1 MNDERMPIN
10 IYKLDAGYNDKGMNS
25 NELIKDY
32 KRNIH
37 KWYFIAAV
45 DIVFALIIAFV
56 NFKVPDTVMMS
67 LIIYIVVLALLI
79 VSIVRIHGY
88 RLQCRSIQGDLT
100 DEKYKLST
108 RISVYIAVI
117 LSLAMSGLTIR
128 SLIVK
133 RNVHSVSVTLYGI
146 VFVLLLV
153 MSAVSLIVYI
163 YKSKIGIYVS
173 IACLV
178 IIFAYGIIMKDSPL
192 QLIIIFLPVIYAM
205 FSTRE

>member
-1 MNDERMPIN
+1 M
-10 IYKLDAGYNDKGMNS
+10 K
-25 NELIKDY
+25 
-32 KRNIH
+32 
-37 KWYFIAAV
+37 
-45 DIVFALIIAFV
+45 
-56 NFKVPDTVMMS
+56 
-67 LIIYIVVLALLI
+67 
-79 VSIVRIHGY
+79 
-88 RLQCRSIQGDLT
+88 
-100 DEKYKLST
+100 KYKLST
-108 RISVYIAVI
+108 RISAYVAVI

-133 RNVHSVSVTLYGI
+133 RNAHSVSVTLYGI

-153 MSAVSLIVYI
+153 VSGVVYI

>member
-1 MNDERMPIN
+1 M
-10 IYKLDAGYNDKGMNS
+10 K
-25 NELIKDY
+25 
-32 KRNIH
+32 
-37 KWYFIAAV
+37 
-45 DIVFALIIAFV
+45 
-56 NFKVPDTVMMS
+56 
-67 LIIYIVVLALLI
+67 
-79 VSIVRIHGY
+79 
-88 RLQCRSIQGDLT
+88 
-100 DEKYKLST
+100 KYKLST

-153 MSAVSLIVYI
+153 VSAVSLIVYI

-173 IACLV
+173 IARLV

-192 QLIIIFLPVIYAM
+192 QLIIIFLPVIYAI

>member
-1 MNDERMPIN
+1 M
-10 IYKLDAGYNDKGMNS
+10 K
-25 NELIKDY
+25 
-32 KRNIH
+32 
-37 KWYFIAAV
+37 
-45 DIVFALIIAFV
+45 
-56 NFKVPDTVMMS
+56 
-67 LIIYIVVLALLI
+67 
-79 VSIVRIHGY
+79 
-88 RLQCRSIQGDLT
+88 
-100 DEKYKLST
+100 KYKLST
-108 RISVYIAVI
+108 RISAYIAVI

-153 MSAVSLIVYI
+153 VSAVSLIVYI
-163 YKSKIGIYVS
+163 YKSKIGIYVR

>member
-1 MNDERMPIN
+1 M
-10 IYKLDAGYNDKGMNS
+10 K
-25 NELIKDY
+25 
-32 KRNIH
+32 
-37 KWYFIAAV
+37 
-45 DIVFALIIAFV
+45 
-56 NFKVPDTVMMS
+56 
-67 LIIYIVVLALLI
+67 
-79 VSIVRIHGY
+79 
-88 RLQCRSIQGDLT
+88 
-100 DEKYKLST
+100 KYKLST

-146 VFVLLLV
+146 VF
-153 MSAVSLIVYI
+153 VSLIVYI

>member
-1 MNDERMPIN
+1 M
-10 IYKLDAGYNDKGMNS
+10 K
-25 NELIKDY
+25 
-32 KRNIH
+32 
-37 KWYFIAAV
+37 
-45 DIVFALIIAFV
+45 
-56 NFKVPDTVMMS
+56 
-67 LIIYIVVLALLI
+67 
-79 VSIVRIHGY
+79 
-88 RLQCRSIQGDLT
+88 
-100 DEKYKLST
+100 KYKLST

-153 MSAVSLIVYI
+153 VSAVSLIVYI
-163 YKSKIGIYVS
+163 YKSKIGIYS

>member
-1 MNDERMPIN
+1 M
-10 IYKLDAGYNDKGMNS
+10 K
-25 NELIKDY
+25 
-32 KRNIH
+32 
-37 KWYFIAAV
+37 
-45 DIVFALIIAFV
+45 
-56 NFKVPDTVMMS
+56 
-67 LIIYIVVLALLI
+67 
-79 VSIVRIHGY
+79 
-88 RLQCRSIQGDLT
+88 
-100 DEKYKLST
+100 KYKLST

-133 RNVHSVSVTLYGI
+133 RNAHSVSVTLY
-146 VFVLLLV
+146 VLLLV
-153 MSAVSLIVYI
+153 VSAVSLIVYI
-163 YKSKIGIYVS
+163 YKCKIGIYVS

>member
-1 MNDERMPIN
+1 M
-10 IYKLDAGYNDKGMNS
+10 K
-25 NELIKDY
+25 
-32 KRNIH
+32 
-37 KWYFIAAV
+37 
-45 DIVFALIIAFV
+45 
-56 NFKVPDTVMMS
+56 
-67 LIIYIVVLALLI
+67 
-79 VSIVRIHGY
+79 
-88 RLQCRSIQGDLT
+88 
-100 DEKYKLST
+100 KYKLST

-153 MSAVSLIVYI
+153 VSAVSLIVYI
-163 YKSKIGIYVS
+163 YKSKIEIYVS
-173 IACLV
+173 IACLI